1 MKPFFSQNILIK
13 ANNHTK
19 AENWLNSQAQA
30 QGWAKAAKLQS
41 RSTPN
46 GLVGIM
52 LDTKSAVMVDYH
64 TFCICHSVNIIF
76 LLG

>member
-1 MKPFFSQNILIK
+1 VKPFIELKNISK
-13 ANNHTK
+13 VYHTK
-19 AENWLNSQAQA
+19 AETWLNSQAQA

-52 LDTKSAVMVDYH
+52 LDTKCAVMVCNN
-64 TFCICHSVNIIF
+64 TILF
-76 LLG
+76 